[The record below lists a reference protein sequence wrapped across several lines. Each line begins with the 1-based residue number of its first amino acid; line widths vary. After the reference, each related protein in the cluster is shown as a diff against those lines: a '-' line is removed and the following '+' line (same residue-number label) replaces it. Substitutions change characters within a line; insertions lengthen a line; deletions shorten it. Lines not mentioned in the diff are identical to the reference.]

1 MKTATTNERIVG
13 VFVVALALFATL
25 WGRCVW
31 LQVLGARGLTA
42 TANKQYTAWQTLIPQ
57 RGRIYDRN
65 GRLLALSVLTPSVYA
80 NPRHVSN
87 PAATAQR
94 LAHLVERD
102 VRTVRE
108 RLQRPKGFVWVARQV
123 DPGVTPSL
131 DPLRSEGIGIREEP
145 KRFYPHGR
153 LASHLLGFVNID
165 QNGLEGLELALN
177 GMLRGQAGWRS
188 TLRDAR
194 GHLLIG
200 SWTQET
206 EALDGADIVLTI
218 DGVVQQVVEE
228 ALDWGMERFHA
239 AGGSVVVM
247 DPHTGAILALANR
260 PTFDPNDPGQ
270 ASADRRRN
278 RAVTDLMEPGSVFK
292 VVTAAAVLEEGVVSP
307 EDMLDCEEG
316 NWPTVGRHVLHDHH
330 PLGLLSFRDVITYS
344 SNIGTSKAAQ
354 RLSPDTLYRYVRAF
368 GFGERSGID
377 IPGEVP
383 GMVAPTATWSKLS
396 RFIIPIG
403 QEVAVT
409 PIQLA
414 TMMAI
419 IANGG
424 QRVHPYVVERIQRP
438 EGAIVRSDAPPEGPR
453 VIRPEIAKQV
463 QSLLVNVVE
472 SGTGRLAKV
481 QGLTVA
487 GKTGTAQK
495 VEPNGRYSHSRF
507 VASFAGFGPVP
518 DSSFVIVVAM
528 DEPRPAYYGGLV
540 SAPMFQ
546 RIVEGLASYW
556 TLPRR
561 EPAGTVGTT

>member
-1 MKTATTNERIVG
+1 MAASAR
-13 VFVVALALFATL
+13 
-25 WGRCVW
+25 
-31 LQVLGARGLTA
+31 ARGLTA

-546 RIVEGLASYW
+546 RIVEGLAGYW

-561 EPAGTVGTT
+561 APAGTVGTT